1 MVALL
6 LTLSVTTWPVL
17 TASSWHACGDVCL
30 NRVSLIQHVAVRANN
45 TAHCRLLLMGGA
57 DAWEVNSAGQSPLH
71 LASSL
76 ASVSMVRLLLQY
88 PTVVNQ
94 QDENGETCLH
104 MVGQMRDQRRRLRDA
119 PDGSSN
125 NLLSAGDSIDARDH
139 ATLAVAKEARGRK
152 MNDDLIANSE
162 IVTKLLLGIPVPDEA
177 APLTPGLGDQFT
189 AGLKAARP
197 TTKFADPE
205 IPCKYGRTPLHTAA
219 LHGAFTVVNVLLSYG
234 KRVDITARD
243 YSGNT
248 PLHCAALGASLPC
261 MSLLTQRG
269 ASTICLEQPS
279 VRRRRRGKSANH
291 HGSGDGHA
299 AVNTDDDEPQMVA
312 FIDATNHSGDTAL
325 HLAAVACLTSVVKM
339 LLEAGAKPNVKNAVG
354 YTPLHVWC
362 DQPRV
367 HNEALSDARG
377 ESDLQAQVLSLGVLS
392 LDGVDGKQY
401 TALQARSISLLQ
413 SKKLSFRPVLICS
426 HYGSL

>member
-1 MVALL
+1 
-6 LTLSVTTWPVL
+6 
-17 TASSWHACGDVCL
+17 
-30 NRVSLIQHVAVRANN
+30 
-45 TAHCRLLLMGGA
+45 MGGA

-104 MVGQMRDQRRRLRDA
+104 MVGQMRDQRSRTLGGGGTSG
-119 PDGSSN
+119 GSSN

-139 ATLAVAKEARGRK
+139 ATLAVAKAARGRK

-162 IVTKLLLGIPVPDEA
+162 VVTKLLLGIPVPEED
-177 APLTPGLGDQFT
+177 APLTPGLVALST

-243 YSGNT
+243 YNGNT

-279 VRRRRRGKSANH
+279 VRRRRRGKSSGNH
-291 HGSGDGHA
+291 HGPSPGDGHA
-299 AVNTDDDEPQMVA
+299 AGVNAEDDEPQMVA

-339 LLEAGAKPNVKNAVG
+339 LLEAGAKPNVRNAVG
-354 YTPLHVWC
+354 YAPLHVWC

-377 ESDLQAQVLSLGVLS
+377 ESDLISHVLSLGVLS
-392 LDGVDGKQY
+392 IDGVDGKQY
-401 TALQARSISLLQ
+401 TALQVRSPVAAPPLPL
-413 SKKLSFRPVLICS
+413 FRYPLCRVS
-426 HYGSL
+426 TKRT